1 MTPPS
6 YLGCRDPVGGLL
18 LHVLR
23 VYSRP
28 VPATGKATAG
38 TLPLSS
44 KVLCVLYAG
53 IAVAALVATWSRN
66 VAYLHAGIGR
76 FLIDFV
82 DGLKVT
88 PASRSIT
95 CDILFFFLAA
105 AVLMVIEARKYGVR
119 FVWLYILAG
128 ATIAICSGPYARPNL
143 RDTTSKWIHTS
154 FILNSASHV
163 RERPCG
169 RRPAWV
175 TPSGS
180 AAG

>member
-1 MTPPS
+1 M
-6 YLGCRDPVGGLL
+6 
-18 LHVLR
+18 
-23 VYSRP
+23 
-28 VPATGKATAG
+28 PATEKATAA

-44 KVLCVLYAG
+44 KVLCVVYAG
-53 IAVAALVATWSRN
+53 IAVAALVATWSQN

-82 DGLKVT
+82 NGLKVT

-128 ATIAICSGPYARPNL
+128 ATIDISVAFPLFLIARELRIGASDEQRVHAVDAILLALLAVAIVALATWGSTSG
-143 RDTTSKWIHTS
+143 
-154 FILNSASHV
+154 
-163 RERPCG
+163 
-169 RRPAWV
+169 
-175 TPSGS
+175 
-180 AAG
+180 